1 MLNGLLIVWLQAR
14 QLILQNGLTLSDL
27 ELNPKVNCKVITAR
41 QLSCGKM
48 MISFLFVCPCKSL
61 TPSVPPPPRKGPW
74 TCSNLYNLELTVHG
88 PPPRDMFKLVHYKP
102 QTLGKQAVGIRLNC
116 LLISN

>member
-1 MLNGLLIVWLQAR
+1 MLNGFLIVWLQAR

-61 TPSVPPPPRKGPW
+61 TPSVRPPPVRAPGHVQ
-74 TCSNLYNLELTVHG
+74 TCTTWNSLYMD
-88 PPPRDMFKLVHYKP
+88 PPRDMFKLVHYKP